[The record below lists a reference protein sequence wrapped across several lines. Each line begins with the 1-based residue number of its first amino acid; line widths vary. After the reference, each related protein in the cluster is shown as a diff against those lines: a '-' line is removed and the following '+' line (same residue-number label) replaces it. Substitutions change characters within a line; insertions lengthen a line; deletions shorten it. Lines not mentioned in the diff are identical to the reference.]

1 MAQSSKTKSETILS
15 EEIVEKTFRDFS
27 TALCNW
33 ELWFY
38 KHKRAMR
45 DADDDLPDA
54 DERAHAELLAIFS
67 THVTRKGRNYDRLE
81 NLVCSAHPE
90 YEFEHNSVKLE
101 APSQK
106 KATVVYKKKHGLAQ
120 TYRLTFSIADNACK
134 IQKREF
140 KDNEK
145 WRSTY
150 I

>member
-1 MAQSSKTKSETILS
+1 MAQNSKTKSGTALS
-15 EEIVEKTFRDFS
+15 EEVVEHSFRDFS

-45 DADDDLPDA
+45 DVENDSSDA

-67 THVTRKGRNYDRLE
+67 AHVTRKGRNYDRLE
-81 NLVCSAHPE
+81 NLVCSVHPE
-90 YEFEHNSVKLE
+90 HEFEHNSVKLE
-101 APSQK
+101 ISSQK
-106 KATVVYKKKHGLAQ
+106 KATVIYKKKHGLAQ

-140 KDNEK
+140 QDDDK
-145 WRSTY
+145 WRTTY